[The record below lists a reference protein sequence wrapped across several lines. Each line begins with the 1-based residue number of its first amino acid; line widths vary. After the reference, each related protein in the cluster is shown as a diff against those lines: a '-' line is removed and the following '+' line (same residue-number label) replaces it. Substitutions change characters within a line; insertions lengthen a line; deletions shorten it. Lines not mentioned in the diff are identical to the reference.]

1 MMLAPAKPLWLR
13 IVACLPA
20 LGVLAALIVTG
31 GWLPAAFAAACV
43 ASLRQYE
50 GAAGAAFTTER
61 NGRRRATEGQTGGIT
76 GRTGGT
82 AEK

>member
-1 MMLAPAKPLWLR
+1 MF
-13 IVACLPA
+13 VFCC
-20 LGVLAALIVTG
+20 
-31 GWLPAAFAAACV
+31 AAFAAACA